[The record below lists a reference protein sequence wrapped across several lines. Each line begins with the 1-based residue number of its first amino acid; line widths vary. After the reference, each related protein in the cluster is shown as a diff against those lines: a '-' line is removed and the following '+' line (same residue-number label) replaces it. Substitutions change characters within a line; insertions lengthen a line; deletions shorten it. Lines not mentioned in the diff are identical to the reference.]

1 MAIWTAVWG
10 QVSTDKQHTSC
21 HCCSPLTIQTVEGSV
36 AAGPDEWSSSLWQ
49 AGLVQILQGSAK
61 YTQVSLP
68 WNTENGD
75 LHSLPLLAL
84 YSCNFLSWS
93 WFTPYLEACALIHH
107 PSAASPRL
115 LPPCSQARSL
125 FWPPVPGSAVTQQ
138 GWAPATQGPA
148 LPGHRSWSLVH
159 PQAHVLVCLQPWT
172 GVSNAQELGR
182 GEDEIQWSISSS
194 EPCPGMGGTK
204 RLLTANTNLQI
215 LPDQFN
221 WLL

>member
-75 LHSLPLLAL
+75 LHSFPLLAL

-93 WFTPYLEACALIHH
+93 WFTPL
-107 PSAASPRL
+107 
-115 LPPCSQARSL
+115 
-125 FWPPVPGSAVTQQ
+125 
-138 GWAPATQGPA
+138 
-148 LPGHRSWSLVH
+148 SWSLCSH
-159 PQAHVLVCLQPWT
+159 PSPLSSLPQAPSTLLTGQEPLLATSAWLSSDTAGLGSSYSRPSPAWPQVLEPGPPTSPCPCLSPALDR
-172 GVSNAQELGR
+172 GVQCPGAGQGR
-182 GEDEIQWSISSS
+182 GWNTMKHI
-194 EPCPGMGGTK
+194 
-204 RLLTANTNLQI
+204 LLGAMSRHGRHKKATNSQHKFTN
-215 LPDQFN
+215 PA
-221 WLL
+221 WPV

>member
-1 MAIWTAVWG
+1 MSGRVLSGRLAWYRYYRDLQSIPKCLSRETLKMGIFILFLCLPYTAVIF
-10 QVSTDKQHTSC
+10 
-21 HCCSPLTIQTVEGSV
+21 SPGH
-36 AAGPDEWSSSLWQ
+36 
-49 AGLVQILQGSAK
+49 
-61 YTQVSLP
+61 
-68 WNTENGD
+68 D
-75 LHSLPLLAL
+75 LLH
-84 YSCNFLSWS
+84 
-93 WFTPYLEACALIHH
+93 YLEAYALIHH

-182 GEDEIQWSISSS
+182 GEDEIQ
-194 EPCPGMGGTK
+194 
-204 RLLTANTNLQI
+204 
-215 LPDQFN
+215 
-221 WLL
+221 